1 MIIDYKEEILQ
12 KLLRNP
18 NIETTNHGY
27 PDKYGV
33 GAKFLRKWDHYL
45 KEKEFFVQRCNLD
58 GIKTAIDVG
67 TGIGLLPWLLM
78 KEGIQVEATDIGDEF
93 EGEIYPLCWEIIN
106 LKVHPM
112 YIYNRKPMKFPGKY
126 DLFTATRT
134 TFDSLATAGP
144 AKKYLEQG
152 TRFDWVFFFN
162 DVFKHVKRVFI
173 KTNNAGSGKGYD
185 EWMRKYLWNPK
196 FEGYGK
202 PYRAWYVKIDRE
214 EWAKDPLS
222 TLNNTSI

>member
-1 MIIDYKEEILQ
+1 VIIDYKEEILQ

-45 KEKEFFVQRCNLD
+45 KEKEFFVKKCNLE

-67 TGIGLLPWLLM
+67 TGIGLLPYLLM

-112 YIYNRKPMKFPGKY
+112 YIYNRKPMKFPGTY

-134 TFDSLATAGP
+134 TFDTLATAGP
-144 AKKYLEQG
+144 AKEYLTQG
-152 TRFDWVFFFN
+152 TRFDWAFFFN
-162 DVFKHVKRVFI
+162 DVFKYVKRVFI

-185 EWMRKYLWNPK
+185 KWMRKYLYNPK

-202 PYRAWYVKIDRE
+202 PYRAWYIKIDRE